1 MFQFLQSLDAVLSGR
16 LLLLRGGGH
25 QPVKMVAE
33 HTTVDCHPKTM
44 CRIRREE
51 NWWQNPDG
59 LRKRRLRGLGA
70 RGIGRNPEENYGSW
84 NNTVSGKGGSHCCL
98 DPARGQREHVKYDT
112 DWSLID
118 EIKLL
123 LILGGEEEHVH
134 GVLRAEDRLCQKD
147 TSSVGNPAWIPQRL
161 DLTCLTFLAVCLF
174 TTSPHT
180 SPPSLTG
187 INPNRYFYGSTF
199 LLPHV
204 SWFSC
209 SVFSSSAELLD
220 YL

>member
-123 LILGGEEEHVH
+123 LILGRGRRGKKSMCMEYW
-134 GVLRAEDRLCQKD
+134 GQKTD
-147 TSSVGNPAWIPQRL
+147 CVRKTLVA
-161 DLTCLTFLAVCLF
+161 LAIQ
-174 TTSPHT
+174 PE
-180 SPPSLTG
+180 SLKDWTW
-187 INPNRYFYGSTF
+187 P
-199 LLPHV
+199 V
-204 SWFSC
+204 
-209 SVFSSSAELLD
+209 
-220 YL
+220 

>member
-123 LILGGEEEHVH
+123 LILGRGR
-134 GVLRAEDRLCQKD
+134 RACAWSTEGS

-180 SPPSLTG
+180 SP
-187 INPNRYFYGSTF
+187 
-199 LLPHV
+199 LP
-204 SWFSC
+204 
-209 SVFSSSAELLD
+209 
-220 YL
+220 